1 MAEETPPQQ
10 EPQTPDEPVETAADP
25 IEAVQAEAADLRDKL
40 LRALAE
46 VENVRRRADRDRAD
60 ASQYAVTGFARDM
73 LAIADNFSR
82 ALAACP
88 KALLEG
94 LDPKV
99 AGVIEGVEATERQL
113 LSTLERHGIK
123 PIDTADGKFD
133 PHLHQAIA
141 EVPGSGK
148 PKGTIVNVI
157 QPGFTIGERLLRPA
171 MVTVAAAPPAEP
183 AAVSEA
189 SPEPAPESAP
199 EAKAD
204 KAAKTEG
211 AA

>member
-1 MAEETPPQQ
+1 MVEDTPSQQ
-10 EPQTPDEPVETAADP
+10 EPTSEPQTPAPSAPPESETAPASSAD
-25 IEAVQAEAADLRDKL
+25 EQETLKAENADLRDRL

-46 VENVRRRADRDRAD
+46 VENVRRRADRDRQD

-82 ALAACP
+82 ALGACP
-88 KALLEG
+88 KDLLEG

-99 AGVIEGVEATERQL
+99 KGVIEGVEATERQL

-133 PHLHQAIA
+133 PHRHQAIA

-148 PKGTIVNVI
+148 PKGTIVNVV
-157 QPGFTIGERLLRPA
+157 QSGFTIGERLLRPA
-171 MVTVAAAPPAEP
+171 MVTVAAAESAPPPAE
-183 AAVSEA
+183 SN
-189 SPEPAPESAP
+189 PEENQ
-199 EAKAD
+199 
-204 KAAKTEG
+204 
-211 AA
+211 